1 MVRLNRIRIFQDHV
15 TTSRL
20 NSDRAATT
28 GVHNDRLQD
37 ITYTPKPEREIQQDL
52 CLTPYCIKAANYLI
66 ESIDETIEPCED
78 FFHFVCGTWI
88 KNTRIPDDVES
99 ESVANARRLYKSCI
113 DEAGIE
119 AEGVNPILSL
129 INSEF
134 GGWPILQGP
143 SWNNATFDLSNL
155 LLTLRKY
162 NNNPVYRVGTSTDEK
177 NSTAYDIEVGQ
188 GGLGLGQK
196 NYYINETSVN
206 VAYRQFM
213 RDLATALAIDTTTID
228 QDVIDVYEFEKTI
241 AKYHWTIAE
250 QRGRD
255 SETVRTTVGNLSVI
269 LNTTFDF
276 NSYLRRAYLLG
287 NVTLFDTD
295 IVAVS
300 ELEFLRNASIIL
312 DQTPARTIQNYMIWR
327 FMMNR
332 AINMPQYIRILRER
346 FDRVFRGTTAEQPRT
361 VLCGNYV
368 NSNMGFAVSKLYIK
382 EYFDENARNQSFEMI
397 NDIRSSFIEMLNQS
411 TWMDAESR
419 NKAIEKAQAID
430 QKVGYPDYLGSNNN
444 TKLEEDYAEYN
455 FNSSY
460 IKNVIKL
467 LEIKAQE
474 DFRSLREPVDRKAWG
489 NTAPSVVNAFYEPSR
504 NQIIFPAGILQK
516 PFFDK
521 DAPKYLN
528 YGGIGV
534 AIGHEIT
541 HGFDDS
547 GRQFDKDGNR
557 LPWWTDET
565 IQKFIERKTC
575 IVEQYSN
582 YTATQINKKLNGNQT
597 QGEDIADNGGLR
609 EAYFVRIIL

>member
-1 MVRLNRIRIFQDHV
+1 
-15 TTSRL
+15 
-20 NSDRAATT
+20 
-28 GVHNDRLQD
+28 
-37 ITYTPKPEREIQQDL
+37 
-52 CLTPYCIKAANYLI
+52 
-66 ESIDETIEPCED
+66 
-78 FFHFVCGTWI
+78 
-88 KNTRIPDDVES
+88 ES

-113 DEAGIE
+113 NEAGIE

-143 SWNNATFDLSNL
+143 SWDNATFDLSNL

-397 NDIRSSFIEMLNQS
+397 NDIRSSFTEMLNQS

-474 DFRSLREPVDRKAWG
+474 DFRSLHEPVDRKAWG